1 MHTNS
6 DTVTVPIVSECR
18 PGPTLPT
25 FPTQNVK
32 LRVKLKAA
40 LKSSSPAQSQL
51 SVNSVSTGIN

>member
-6 DTVTVPIVSECR
+6 DTVTVTIVSECR

-40 LKSSSPAQSQL
+40 LKSSSLLDLLLVA
-51 SVNSVSTGIN
+51 STLER

>member
-6 DTVTVPIVSECR
+6 DTVTVTIVSECR

-40 LKSSSPAQSQL
+40 LKSSSLLDLLA
-51 SVNSVSTGIN
+51 STLER